1 MKKLQLKWL
10 RNQMGLV
17 SQEPALFS
25 TSIAENILYGKEDA
39 EMEEII
45 EAAKVANAH
54 SFIQTLPDGYKTE
67 VSITVSEFNQNAFSI
82 LLTCGLNEKVGE
94 GGTQL
99 SGGQKQRIAIA
110 RAVIRNPKILL
121 LDEATSALD
130 AESECH
136 VQQALER
143 VMMNRTTVVVAHRL
157 STISN
162 VDLIAVVKNGKIIES
177 GTHTELMSKEDN
189 GEYAMLVRLQ
199 LSSSSQNLSED
210 STKGQK

>member
-67 VSITVSEFNQNAFSI
+67 VSITVSEFNQNVFFNFI
-82 LLTCGLNEKVGE
+82 
-94 GGTQL
+94 
-99 SGGQKQRIAIA
+99 
-110 RAVIRNPKILL
+110 
-121 LDEATSALD
+121 D
-130 AESECH
+130 
-136 VQQALER
+136 
-143 VMMNRTTVVVAHRL
+143 MW
-157 STISN
+157 
-162 VDLIAVVKNGKIIES
+162 IE
-177 GTHTELMSKEDN
+177 
-189 GEYAMLVRLQ
+189 
-199 LSSSSQNLSED
+199 
-210 STKGQK
+210 